1 MSASPVGL
9 PGPGTRLNTPGG
21 KPASSMSA
29 VSFNE
34 VSTAYS
40 EGLTTTV
47 HPVARAGA
55 TFWANSIMG
64 AFHGM
69 MAATTPTGSRKLM
82 ICTSPPVGPAS

>member
-1 MSASPVGL
+1 M
-9 PGPGTRLNTPGG
+9 
-21 KPASSMSA
+21 
-29 VSFNE
+29 
-34 VSTAYS
+34 
-40 EGLTTTV
+40 TV